1 VVKSANFASNRQEG
15 ATHPLSAFLSVS
27 CSRDGKPRG
36 DRLNDRLAADLRARR
51 PGALEELLATFGR
64 EIQAVAYLVLHS
76 QPDAEEV
83 VIDTMVTAWRR
94 GDTLRDPAA
103 LRTWLLRI
111 ATRHALSRR
120 RRAAAPST
128 PLLPD
133 DDRVVGDTAPP
144 LERVALLQ
152 ALAELPPHMRAA
164 VALHYVADLTV
175 DDVALALGRS
185 RNTVKSQLRIGLERL
200 RVLLDDGGR

>member
-1 VVKSANFASNRQEG
+1 M
-15 ATHPLSAFLSVS
+15 
-27 CSRDGKPRG
+27 RDGKPRG

-64 EIQAVAYLVLHS
+64 EIQAVAYLILHS

-83 VIDTMVTAWRR
+83 VVDTMVTAWRR
-94 GDTLRDPAA
+94 ADTLREPAA

-111 ATRHALSRR
+111 ATRRALSRR
-120 RRAAAPST
+120 RAATPST

-133 DDRVVGDTAPP
+133 DDRIVGDTAPSI
-144 LERVALLQ
+144 ERVALLQ
-152 ALAELPPHMRAA
+152 ALAELPPQMRAA
-164 VALHYVADLTV
+164 MALHYMSDLTV

-200 RVLLDDGGR
+200 RLLLDDGGR

>member
-1 VVKSANFASNRQEG
+1 M
-15 ATHPLSAFLSVS
+15 
-27 CSRDGKPRG
+27 RDGKPRG

>member
-1 VVKSANFASNRQEG
+1 MHG
-15 ATHPLSAFLSVS
+15 AAHPLSAFLSVS
-27 CSRDGKPRG
+27 CVRDGKPRG

-64 EIQAVAYLVLHS
+64 EIQAVAYLILHS

-83 VIDTMVTAWRR
+83 VVDTMVTAWRR
-94 GDTLRDPAA
+94 ADTLREPAA

-120 RRAAAPST
+120 RAAAPST

-133 DDRVVGDTAPP
+133 DDRIVGDTGPSIG
-144 LERVALLQ
+144 RIALLQ
-152 ALAELPPHMRAA
+152 ALAELPPQMRAA

-185 RNTVKSQLRIGLERL
+185 RNTVKSQLRVGLERL
-200 RVLLDDGGR
+200 RLLLDDGGR

>member
-1 VVKSANFASNRQEG
+1 M
-15 ATHPLSAFLSVS
+15 
-27 CSRDGKPRG
+27 RDGKPRG

-51 PGALEELLATFGR
+51 PRALEELLATFGR
-64 EIQAVAYLVLHS
+64 EIQAVAYLILHS

-83 VIDTMVTAWRR
+83 VVDTMVTAWRR
-94 GDTLRDPAA
+94 AETLREPAA

-133 DDRVVGDTAPP
+133 DDRAVGALAPSI
-144 LERVALLQ
+144 ERVALLQ
-152 ALAELPPHMRAA
+152 ALAQLPPQMRAA

-200 RVLLDDGGR
+200 RLLLDDGGR